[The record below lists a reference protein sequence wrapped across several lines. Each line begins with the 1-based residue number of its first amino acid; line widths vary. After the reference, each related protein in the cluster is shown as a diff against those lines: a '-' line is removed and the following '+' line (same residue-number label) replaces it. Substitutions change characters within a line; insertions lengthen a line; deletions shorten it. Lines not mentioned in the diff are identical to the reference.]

1 MPTKEARMSHSRRAI
16 ATAVMIATGL
26 AIGLAPTGVA
36 RAGDAADVQELRR
49 EVRKMRGEVEAM
61 TVAIMQANELERQR
75 NAKLTKA
82 LEDQAAALP
91 PAEPL
96 PPAPSEADAP
106 LAPTPTPAAAPASGD
121 KAGKGAAHHKRHK
134 RAGRAQSKSSR

>member
-1 MPTKEARMSHSRRAI
+1 MSRTRTAI
-16 ATAVMIATGL
+16 GTAVMIATGL
-26 AIGLAPTGVA
+26 AIGLAPAGFA
-36 RAGDAADVQELRR
+36 RAGEAADVQELRR

-82 LEDQAAALP
+82 LEEQAAALP

-96 PPAPSEADAP
+96 SPAPSAPSESDAP
-106 LAPTPTPAAAPASGD
+106 LAPTPTPAAGPASGGD
-121 KAGKGAAHHKRHK
+121 KAGKGAAHRKRHK
-134 RAGRAQSKSSR
+134 RSGRSQSKSTR

>member
-1 MPTKEARMSHSRRAI
+1 MSRTRTAI
-16 ATAVMIATGL
+16 GTAVMIATGL
-26 AIGLAPTGVA
+26 AIGLAPAGFA

-82 LEDQAAALP
+82 LEEQAAALP

-96 PPAPSEADAP
+96 PPASSAPSESDAP
-106 LAPTPTPAAAPASGD
+106 LAPTPTPAATPASGGD

-134 RAGRAQSKSSR
+134 RSGRSQSKWSR